1 MGEVKG
7 IITEEELKAY
17 SGAEIMLLDGTN
29 NAIQSEGEQAG
40 SGNYNWTL
48 RWDQDGFTGLGWYAR
63 NHDYSQESE
72 ETIRN
77 EAFQIAYS
85 LWINSRDHESA
96 GCVEF
101 ILQ

>member
-1 MGEVKG
+1 M
-7 IITEEELKAY
+7 
-17 SGAEIMLLDGTN
+17 
-29 NAIQSEGEQAG
+29 
-40 SGNYNWTL
+40 
-48 RWDQDGFTGLGWYAR
+48 DQDGFTGLGWYAR